1 MKDVEMASKLA
12 SNTPVTDREVWLL
25 AGLMLQEFGSQA
37 VITAS
42 QRADEA
48 LDKAN
53 LDGQRLW
60 RRVVRAITAITET
73 EGETLH

>member
-1 MKDVEMASKLA
+1 MQPAATQGSKFA
-12 SNTPVTDREVWLL
+12 VPVTDREVWLI
-25 AGLMLQEFGSQA
+25 AALMLQEFGSQA

-53 LDGQRLW
+53 LDDLQLW
-60 RRVVRAITAITET
+60 KRVVRAISAITET